1 MMRKKQR
8 HHRPK
13 ETNILVT
20 ILPKAAIRPVVEVH
34 QRRWS
39 VERLVEELRR
49 ATGVGGRI
57 MSPRNLT
64 AMYLIGEASHSA

>member
-20 ILPKAAIRPVVEVH
+20 ILPEAAIRPVLEVH
-34 QRRWS
+34 RRRWS
-39 VERLVEELRR
+39 VERLVEKLLGAR
-49 ATGVGGRI
+49 GWGRI
-57 MSPRNLT
+57 TSPKSLT
-64 AMYLIGEASHSA
+64 AMHLIGEACHSA